1 MAKRIF
7 FQIILGVYVMAAV
20 LSLNGC
26 RHTEAVED
34 KLNLAEGLM
43 ETSPDSSLV
52 ILEGIE
58 DSELLGKK
66 IRARYALLKSMALD
80 KNYIDTTT
88 LDILQPAIDFYLKKG
103 NADECLRTL
112 YYKGRIHRNAGEDD
126 LAMQSYME
134 ALELEGQ
141 ITDSLT
147 LARVLVA
154 QGTLFFI
161 QYRIND
167 FIDNNI
173 KAGELYG
180 KIGKH
185 KHQLRSYAK
194 ALDAASRIL
203 DKKKADSLAFLCK
216 SMVDDLSAV
225 DPRDLQ
231 ALLEYVI
238 TFGDNNETEEIVAQ
252 ISDGA
257 FEYLGISLAR
267 AYAKIG
273 EAKIALNSLVSV
285 TIAPDD
291 ILDSLTYCL
300 VATDIYEKLGR
311 DKDALESHKNYS
323 RLLEQ
328 YHTRLF
334 SNELLFS
341 EKKHEMVIESMAKI
355 QKRDR
360 IIKWTV
366 VGAAILM
373 LLAILI
379 YFRYRLNKA
388 ARLLAEEN
396 AERLKLETEKL
407 QLEAKNLEL
416 ENEKFKL
423 ETDNLHLQVSQLG
436 EEKDRL
442 ESLLKKQILLSD
454 DARQLIRERIE
465 MLNGLFAKAITKE
478 ENYGKEFQKYVEKI
492 KKDKKKF
499 QQSIGKVLEGTHP
512 EFMAYLREH
521 GLTERE
527 MDYVCLYAIGLR
539 GKEIGSYLDLARHYN
554 ISTDI
559 RRKLGLDSKGENL
572 GPFIRRMMDKEDR

>member
-1 MAKRIF
+1 MSKGKF
-7 FQIILGVYVMAAV
+7 FQIILGVYVMSAI
-20 LSLNGC
+20 LSISGC
-26 RHTEAVED
+26 RHTEAVD
-34 KLNLAEGLM
+34 DRLNLAESLM
-43 ETSPDSSLV
+43 EIHPDSSLV
-52 ILEGIE
+52 ILDEIV
-58 DSELLGKK
+58 DSELTEQKS
-66 IRARYALLKSMALD
+66 IARYALLKSMALD

-88 LDILQPAIDFYLKKG
+88 FDILQPAIDFYLKKG
-103 NADECLRTL
+103 NADERLKTL
-112 YYKGRIHRNAGEDD
+112 YYKGRIHRNAGDED
-126 LAMQSYME
+126 LAMQSYMD
-134 ALELEGQ
+134 ALELGGQ

-147 LARVLVA
+147 LARALVA
-154 QGTLFFI
+154 QGILFFI

-173 KAGELYG
+173 KAAELYG
-180 KIGKH
+180 KIGKN

-194 ALDAASRIL
+194 ALDAASRIRN
-203 DKKKADSLAFLCK
+203 KNKADSLAFLCK
-216 SMVDDLSAV
+216 SMVDDLSVV
-225 DPRDLQ
+225 DPQDMQ
-231 ALLEYVI
+231 ALLEYFI
-238 TFGDNNETEEIVAQ
+238 TFGDNNETEELVAQ
-252 ISDGA
+252 MPDGA

-273 EAKIALNSLVSV
+273 EAKIALNYLDSV
-285 TIAPDD
+285 TIAPND

-300 VATDIYEKLGR
+300 VATDIYEKLGK
-311 DKDALESHKNYS
+311 DKNALESHKNYS

-328 YHTRLF
+328 YHDRLF

-341 EKKHEMVIESMAKI
+341 EKKHEMVIDSMANI

-388 ARLLAEEN
+388 GRLLAEES
-396 AERLKLETEKL
+396 AERLRLETEKL

-416 ENEKFKL
+416 ENERFKL
-423 ETDNLHLQVSQLG
+423 ETDNLHLQVSQLE
-436 EEKDRL
+436 EEKYRL
-442 ESLLKKQILLSD
+442 ENLLKKQSLLSD
-454 DARQLIRERIE
+454 DARQLIRERIN

-499 QQSIGKVLEGTHP
+499 QQSIGKVMEGTHP
-512 EFMAYLREH
+512 EFMDYLREH
-521 GLTERE
+521 GLTDRE
-527 MDYVCLYAIGLR
+527 MNYVCLYAIGLR

-559 RRKLGLDSKGENL
+559 RRKLGLDSNGENL
-572 GPFIRRMMDKEDR
+572 GPFIRKMMGQGG